1 MHRVSN
7 NPSNNPMAK
16 VIRTVE
22 TIGRAGTD
30 TLHKVGSSGAAK
42 GVETIGRAGTDALRK
57 VGCGAAKGGGGRD
70 EEAAD
75 EEAADRLFV
84 LLMNL
89 DNHEM
94 EPDAP
99 LTDEAKGR
107 ANKVY
112 SYVERGYL

>member
-57 VGCGAAKGGGGRD
+57 VGCGAAKGGG
-70 EEAAD
+70 EEMRKLQMRKLRIA
-75 EEAADRLFV
+75 F
-84 LLMNL
+84 
-89 DNHEM
+89 
-94 EPDAP
+94 
-99 LTDEAKGR
+99 
-107 ANKVY
+107 
-112 SYVERGYL
+112 SSF